1 MELWQLFMKFKAVM
15 KVIGISFEIKITII
29 LTHNLAI
36 IQPSDTDKLWLN
48 NFYVYCVLSGEISL
62 GC

>member
-29 LTHNLAI
+29 LACNLALLYLTY
-36 IQPSDTDKLWLN
+36 PWLILTK
-48 NFYVYCVLSGEISL
+48 VLRFRIGAGPAFVMS
-62 GC
+62 